1 VHLGNKNNHFY
12 CAAINQ
18 MLALHCLM
26 WAAAFPFTI
35 LSLDVVAVFGFEAI
49 FLAHLLA
56 VSWREFVIVRVA
68 HL

>member
-1 VHLGNKNNHFY
+1 
-12 CAAINQ
+12 
-18 MLALHCLM
+18 M